1 MLSSSLAGRRRTRE
15 PAREPARELYTI
27 MEFGLKTEMRHR
39 AVIHADL
46 TAYNCSAK
54 FCKTAG
60 CEFQTV

>member
-1 MLSSSLAGRRRTRE
+1 
-15 PAREPARELYTI
+15 
-27 MEFGLKTEMRHR
+27 MEFDLKTEMRHR

-46 TAYNCSAK
+46 TAYDCSAK